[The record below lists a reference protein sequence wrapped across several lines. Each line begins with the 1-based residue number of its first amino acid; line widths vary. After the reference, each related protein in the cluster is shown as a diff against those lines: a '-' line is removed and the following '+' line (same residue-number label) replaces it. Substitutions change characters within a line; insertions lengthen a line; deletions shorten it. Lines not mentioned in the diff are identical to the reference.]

1 MKRVVL
7 KPGLKTELKT
17 EPCGNCGH
25 SATVTR
31 GDYRFDDMGLPVI
44 LGNVE
49 IIKCAKCKTTEPIIP
64 HMNELMDT
72 LALAVV
78 CQPCKL
84 GGDEVRFLRTYA
96 GKSSKEFA
104 ALLHLDKTTLSK
116 MENDGRDIGKQ
127 TDKLIRLLTLN
138 LSPELSRNLNHFLAM
153 MADIDDDPCNQPADI
168 LIDPETMRYQYA

>member
-1 MKRVVL
+1 MKKVV
-7 KPGLKTELKT
+7 LKT
-17 EPCGNCGH
+17 EPCSNCGH
-25 SATVTR
+25 PATVTR
-31 GDYRFDDMGLPVI
+31 GEHRFDDMGLPVI
-44 LGNVE
+44 LGNIE
-49 IIKCAKCKTTEPIIP
+49 IIKCSECGTTEPVIP

-84 GGDEVRFLRTYA
+84 GGDEVRFLRTYV

-127 TDKLIRLLTLN
+127 TDKLIRLLAMS
-138 LSPELSRNLNHFLAM
+138 LSPELRDNVDQFLSM
-153 MADIDDDPCNQPADI
+153 MSDIDDDPCNEPSDI
-168 LIDPETMRYQYA
+168 RIDPETMRYQYA